1 MGAGRVIRGPGGLGN
16 TVRLSPIPD
25 RDTYVDPGS
34 VDFDSLLIVGS
45 SGPFQASTFLAVQS
59 WSLPD
64 TTLPGFAAQAVS
76 LELPRNLNLGIDPLT
91 VTLSLTAATWD
102 TTNVTWPGPAPAAQL
117 GSALDDRASA
127 VFSLPLDPGSFPL
140 VVQWA
145 HNPTS
150 VPGFTLRAPSLT
162 TIAAYVAGAAKF
174 RIRYTHTV
182 SGAPVLDSIDT
193 PVTQDFYL
201 HSPLAPAPTGADTS
215 LVLGGLFKTAL
226 AIHFPVDSLPSGISV
241 DEATLV
247 LRLLPGSAV
256 PDTAD
261 VRGIIQIRAI
271 RNAWPETITEQSS
284 LTIDAGVVASGNV
297 ILLYASSGQT
307 IRIRL
312 PASLMREWASMPSTN
327 GGLLISLINRPN
339 LVKRFSIGSRESSRP
354 VELHVT
360 YTALPPGR
368 F

>member
-1 MGAGRVIRGPGGLGN
+1 LIRGPGGLGT

-25 RDTYVDPGS
+25 RDTYVDPGTA
-34 VDFDSLLIVGS
+34 DFDSLLIIGR
-45 SGPFQASTFLAVQS
+45 SGTFDASTFLAVKS

-64 TTLPGFAAQAVS
+64 TTLPGFTPQTVS
-76 LELPRNLNLGIDPLT
+76 LELPRNLTLGIDPLQ
-91 VTLSLTAATWD
+91 VTLSLTATTWD
-102 TTNVTWPGPAPAAQL
+102 TTNVAWPGPAPAAQL
-117 GSALDDRASA
+117 GSAGDDRLG
-127 VFSLPLDPGSFPL
+127 VTFSLPLDPGSFPQL
-140 VVQWA
+140 VQWA
-145 HNPTS
+145 QNPS
-150 VPGFTLRAPSLT
+150 LVPGFTLRSTSLT
-162 TIAAYVAGAAKF
+162 TVAAYIAGAARF

-201 HSPLAPAPTGADTS
+201 HSPLAPAPTGVDTA
-215 LVLGGLFKTAL
+215 LVLGGLFKSPL
-226 AIHFPVDSLPSGISV
+226 AIHFPVDSLPSGVSV

-247 LRLLPGSAV
+247 LKLTQDSAV

-261 VRGIIQIRAI
+261 VRGIVQVWAV
-271 RNAWPETITEQSS
+271 RNVWPQTVTEKSS
-284 LTIDAGVVASGNV
+284 LTVDAAPIASASV
-297 ILLYASSGQT
+297 ILLYSSSGRT

-339 LVKRFSIGSRESSRP
+339 LTKRFDVGSRESSRP
-354 VELHVT
+354 PELHVT
-360 YTALPPGR
+360 YTELPPVR